1 VKAAAV
7 LLLAGALAGSAGP
20 RSAALVVHPT
30 SSIAL
35 QGYDRLVAD
44 GRRAAAVG
52 GCGILLWKAGARK
65 GTSVPACRS
74 GHVDSSGLDE
84 VALAGDRLAWM
95 REEAISH
102 GMRVQTELVVKTGRA
117 KPREIASAY
126 NDSGYGAYLLTLA
139 GSGNTLAFAWT
150 YSFDQDD
157 QEQVYRISRTTGAGP
172 CPFEPEGL
180 LPNPPQTFY
189 CSNTGLEIGLV
200 RGVSQGRILVS
211 FAGFYSIGVV
221 EADNREHDLAIP
233 SSQKHLELAIS
244 GPDVLV
250 VQAGGSTLDVYDAG
264 AGTLRR
270 SWPIARVGAAT
281 RLSAAGGFAVF
292 AARGIHLVRL
302 SDGLERTVLAP
313 GGKPPVAANLT
324 SAGLFMLYRLK
335 GHERLGFVPLGRL
348 HAA

>member
-1 VKAAAV
+1 VKAAA
-7 LLLAGALAGSAGP
+7 LLIVAGALAGAAGP
-20 RSAALVVHPT
+20 RSPSPIVHPT
-30 SSIAL
+30 SSIAV
-35 QGYDRLVAD
+35 QGYGRLVAD

-65 GTSVPACRS
+65 GTTVPACRS
-74 GHVDSSGLDE
+74 GHVDSWGLDE

-102 GMRVQTELVVKTGRA
+102 GMRVQTELVVKTGTG

-139 GSGNTLAFAWT
+139 GSGDTLAFAWT

-157 QEQVYRISRTTGAGP
+157 QEQVYRISRTAGAGP
-172 CPFEPEGL
+172 CPYEPEGL
-180 LPNPPQTFY
+180 LPNPPQTSF
-189 CSNTGLEIGLV
+189 CANTGLEIGLV
-200 RGVSQGRILVS
+200 RGASQGRILVS

-221 EADNREHDLAIP
+221 EPDNSEHDLAIP

-250 VQAGGSTLDVYDAG
+250 LQAGGSTLDVYDAG

-270 SWPIARVGAAT
+270 SWPIARVGTVT
-281 RLSAAGGFAVF
+281 RLSAAGGFALF
-292 AARGIHLVRL
+292 AARGFHLVRL
-302 SDGLERTVLAP
+302 SDGSERTVLAP
-313 GGKPPVAANLT
+313 GGKHPIAATVT
-324 SAGLFMLYRLK
+324 SAGLFLLYRLK

-348 HAA
+348 RAA